1 MTNRSRGLARS
12 GKFLLAAI
20 VVTVS
25 FAVLA
30 HAVQTV
36 TTPSAMSV
44 TYNLTPGSNSSN
56 ITPPANLPA
65 LILADQT
72 TAGCVN
78 SSLMTVVNSAGQDG
92 ELVWNGFE
100 TRAQGL
106 TQGFS
111 PNAGTHIVYADFCNF
126 VDLEVTNATSFHVHN
141 ASNSS
146 ITAKGNVTLIW

>member
-1 MTNRSRGLARS
+1 MTNRSRSLARS
-12 GKFLLAAI
+12 LKFLLVAM
-20 VVTVS
+20 VTTVS

-30 HAVQTV
+30 HAVQTI

-44 TYNLTPGSNSSN
+44 SYSLTPGSNSGN
-56 ITPPANLPA
+56 ITPPANLPV
-65 LILADQT
+65 LVLADQT

-78 SSLMTVVNSAGQDG
+78 SSLMTMVNSAGQDG

-111 PNAGTHIVYADFCNF
+111 PQAGTHIVFADFCNA

-141 ASNSS
+141 SASSG